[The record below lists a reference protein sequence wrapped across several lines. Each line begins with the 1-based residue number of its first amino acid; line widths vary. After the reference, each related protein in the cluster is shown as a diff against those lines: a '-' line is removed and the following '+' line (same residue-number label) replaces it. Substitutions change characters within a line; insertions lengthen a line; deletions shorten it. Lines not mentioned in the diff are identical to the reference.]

1 MYQYKSKPNTNLSVA
16 WRLVKFGP
24 NGIAHINKEEV
35 AKWLDAISY
44 VEKVLPKKVKAKA
57 KVEAKKE
64 EVKEEVKAEP
74 KPTPKKK

>member
-44 VEKVLPKKVKAKA
+44 IEKVLPKKIKAKA

-64 EVKEEVKAEP
+64 EVQKEVKAP
-74 KPTPKKK
+74 NNPKKK